1 MEPMEDKERLFE
13 TMLGLRSPWFVSECR
28 VDHAKKR
35 VDIFIDFEKGARF
48 PCPECH
54 DPCELHDTSDRHWR
68 HLNTMQYE
76 TWLHARVPRTSCPK
90 HGVKQVEL
98 PWARP
103 GSGFTLHI
111 EAMVL
116 AMADEMSVAALAEHI
131 GMNEDSVWRILK
143 HYVDQCRKDT
153 DLSRI
158 TMPAV
163 DEFAV
168 KKGHKYVTMFYDVR
182 GRRVIHI
189 AEGKGAE
196 TFDDFVQAMQ
206 GRLDLAKVQ
215 VVCMDMSRAFI
226 SACKRVFPGTAIVF
240 DHFHIIKLVNDV
252 VNRIRIA
259 EARESDHLVKTK
271 YCWLKN
277 PENLTEKQEERLNG
291 IKDLDLLTAQAYHLR
306 LAIQRLWTLPRKQA
320 KAYLRK
326 WIGWARKSRSPQMVD
341 LAETMA
347 SHSDGIIASISLGL
361 SSGFAEGLN
370 TKIRA
375 AFRRAFGFKAKEY
388 RDTMI
393 YMTAGGLVLPTPC

>member
-1 MEPMEDKERLFE
+1 M
-13 TMLGLRSPWFVSECR
+13 
-28 VDHAKKR
+28 
-35 VDIFIDFEKGARF
+35 
-48 PCPECH
+48 
-54 DPCELHDTSDRHWR
+54 
-68 HLNTMQYE
+68 MQYE
-76 TWLHARVPRTSCPK
+76 TWLHARVPRTYCSK
-90 HGVKQVEL
+90 HGVKQVDL

-143 HYVDQCRKDT
+143 HYVDQCREDT
-153 DLSRI
+153 DLSGI
-158 TMPAV
+158 TMLAV

-168 KKGHKYVTMFYDVR
+168 KKGHKYVTMFYDVE

-196 TFDDFVQAMQ
+196 TFDDFVQAMH

-320 KAYLRK
+320 KAYLGK